1 MGSSRKSS
9 SSELPDRAARALA
22 PAISPGAHL
31 ALGLSGGVD
40 SVALLSILL
49 DLAPRLQFSLR
60 AVHVNHGI
68 SRNAA
73 RWSGFCAQLCAKLQ
87 IPLQLETAD
96 IGPYRHLGLEGAARR
111 ARYEVFARADADFV
125 VLAQHRDDQAETLLL
140 RLLRGAGLRGLAA
153 MSSVRSLIG
162 TRARLLRPLLGASRA
177 EIEGYAGLRGLEWI
191 EDESNLD
198 TLRRRNFLRHEVFPL
213 LERQFPAAR
222 ATIAR
227 AADHINEA
235 RELLDELARSDF
247 ERAGGAAGVDIRNL
261 HLLGRARAKNL
272 LRYWCE
278 AQGVEPLSAART
290 AELLRQLWNSR
301 ADTRMAVTVPGWKFL
316 RYRDKVYLLP
326 AGGHLER
333 SLCEIW
339 DGENALPLLELGG
352 ILNFKPEEGRGL
364 SLARMRA
371 SPVTVRL
378 RRGGERLRTDIR
390 RPRRTLKNLF
400 QERGVPPWRRDRL
413 PLLFC
418 GEELVSV
425 PGIGDACEF
434 RAAPGEAGLIVTW
447 EQFDEPAAARR
458 GRPVLP
464 DAGRQPE

>member
-1 MGSSRKSS
+1 V
-9 SSELPDRAARALA
+9 LA
-22 PAISPGAHL
+22 PAIPPGANL

-40 SVALLSILL
+40 SVALLSLL
-49 DLAPRLQFSLR
+49 LELAPALQFSLR

-68 SRNAA
+68 SPNAA
-73 RWSGFCAQLCAKLQ
+73 RWAGFCTDLCAKLQ
-87 IPLQLETAD
+87 IPLQLETVD
-96 IGPYRHLGLEGAARR
+96 IAPYRSLGLEGAARR
-111 ARYEVFARADADFV
+111 ARYEAFARADADFV

-153 MSSVRSLIG
+153 MSSLKSLAG
-162 TRARLLRPLLGASRA
+162 MRARILRPLLRVSRA
-177 EIEGYAGLRGLEWI
+177 EIESYARFRGLEWV
-191 EDESNLD
+191 EDESNVD

-213 LERQFPAAR
+213 LESQFPAAR

-227 AADHINEA
+227 AADHLNEA

-247 ERAGGAAGVDIRNL
+247 EGAGGTSGVDIRNL

-278 AQGVEPLSAART
+278 TQGVEPLSTART
-290 AELLRQLWNSR
+290 AELMRQLWESR
-301 ADTRMAVTVPGWKFL
+301 ADARMALAVPGWKFL
-316 RYRDKVYLLP
+316 RYRDKLYLLR
-326 AGGHLER
+326 AGEL
-333 SLCEIW
+333 LDKNVCETW
-339 DGENALPLLELGG
+339 DGENALPLLEFGG
-352 ILNFKPEEGRGL
+352 VLKFKPEEGRGL

-371 SPVTVRL
+371 APVTVRL
-378 RRGGERLRTDIR
+378 RRGGERLRPDIR

-418 GEELVSV
+418 GENLVSV

-434 RAAPGEAGLIVTW
+434 RAEPGEAGLIVTW
-447 EQFDEPAAARR
+447 EPFE
-458 GRPVLP
+458 
-464 DAGRQPE
+464 